1 MESLDNA
8 MGKIKCVLM
17 GGYMYSQ
24 ADNTDRQHPWP
35 YCEGSRLRSQVQAEN
50 SVTAKISNMV
60 ADCSCKNALS
70 WAPAAIHYTCRLKGR
85 LRRQPSHPM
94 TLL

>member
-8 MGKIKCVLM
+8 MGKIKCVWM

-24 ADNTDRQHPWP
+24 ARNTDRQHPWP

-60 ADCSCKNALS
+60 ADCSCKKRAFLGPSGHTLYLS
-70 WAPAAIHYTCRLKGR
+70 A
-85 LRRQPSHPM
+85 
-94 TLL
+94 